1 MTVYYNEYD
10 KHAAEWLR
18 NLIKA
23 GHIAS
28 GDVDERSIND
38 VRPADLA
45 GYTQCHFFAGIGV
58 WSYALRLAGWPDD
71 RPVWTGSCPCQPFSA
86 AGKGKG
92 GADDRHLWPVWFNLI
107 RECQP
112 VCVFG
117 EQVEA
122 AIRHGWLDLVQAD
135 MEGVGYAFGAVGLP
149 AAGFGA
155 PHIRQRLW
163 FVADSSGERVRTS
176 ERGPDAGTAR
186 GTSREAGKQ
195 WIWDDGGAGCAPCE
209 LADATE
215 CRSPAGPRIACV
227 RHSAG
232 EPERSGMPIRLAH
245 PTPGGLGINRSAPGS
260 TGHAAL
266 GDAVGGVE
274 QSGGE
279 RWERREGAAVGRVAD
294 REDAGWVQG
303 FDGAVGAGQAAGLMG
318 DTEHAGLAQ
327 RVGQRGVHAG
337 AVGTP
342 AGQEP
347 IGPGVHN
354 GTLANTS
361 DGLIP
366 QPGRGS
372 QGRNGFGSTGADDP
386 VPGDAGESFWS
397 SCEWIRCR
405 DGKWRPVEPGTSP
418 LAHGVAGR
426 VGRLRGYGNAIVA
439 QVAAEVIGAFM
450 EVNNGQ
456 GSPQG

>member
-23 GHIAS
+23 GHIAP

-135 MEGVGYAFGAVGLP
+135 MEGVGYAVGAVGLP

-163 FVADSSGERVRTS
+163 FVADAIGSADKRGIAQPS
-176 ERGPDAGTAR
+176 ERTMAGRDDEVHACERAGATER
-186 GTSREAGKQ
+186 GSSAGSRIAGVRHGAGK
-195 WIWDDGGAGCAPCE
+195 
-209 LADATE
+209 
-215 CRSPAGPRIACV
+215 
-227 RHSAG
+227 
-232 EPERSGMPIRLAH
+232 PERPGMSIGLAN
-245 PTPGGLGINRSAPGS
+245 PTPGGLGINGSAPGS

-266 GDAVGGVE
+266 GGAVGGVDYADGRYSSAERE
-274 QSGGE
+274 QRG
-279 RWERREGAAVGRVAD
+279 REQRGREQRLQPVGC
-294 REDAGWVQG
+294 G
-303 FDGAVGAGQAAGLMG
+303 AGLMG
-318 DTEHAGLAQ
+318 DTERAGLEGLTGHGDGDS
-327 RVGQRGVHAG
+327 GQVEAGSVAAAG
-337 AVGTP
+337 AVERP
-342 AGQEP
+342 
-347 IGPGVHN
+347 GPTN
-354 GTLANTS
+354 GHWR
-361 DGLIP
+361 D
-366 QPGRGS
+366 
-372 QGRNGFGSTGADDP
+372 AD
-386 VPGDAGESFWS
+386 
-397 SCEWIRCR
+397 WIFCR
-405 DGKWRPVEPGTSP
+405 EGKWRPVESGTFP
-418 LAHGVAGR
+418 VAHGVAGR

-450 EVNNGQ
+450 EVNDGQ